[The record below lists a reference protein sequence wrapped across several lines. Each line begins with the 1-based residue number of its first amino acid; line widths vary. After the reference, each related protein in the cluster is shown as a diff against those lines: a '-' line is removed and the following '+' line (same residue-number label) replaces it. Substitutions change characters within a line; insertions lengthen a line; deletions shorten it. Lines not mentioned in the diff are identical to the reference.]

1 MARIQVHS
9 HTADVRYTIE
19 AQQLK
24 ELFKTAL
31 QCMNRLLHHTICH
44 ETELRELKISLET
57 KAMDRSV
64 LLIDFLSD
72 VLTEC
77 HLQKAIFCDMT
88 ITQLDQNLIRAD
100 LYGTKIDQ
108 FEEDIKAVTY
118 HEAEVHKNNHGN
130 WQTNLIFDI

>member
-1 MARIQVHS
+1 MARIKVHS

-24 ELFKTAL
+24 ELFKAAL
-31 QCMNRLLHHTICH
+31 QCMNRLLHHTICQ
-44 ETELRELKISLET
+44 ETELRELTISLET
-57 KAMDRSV
+57 SAMDKSV

-88 ITQLDQNLIRAD
+88 ITQLDHNLIRAD
-100 LYGTKIDQ
+100 LYGIRIDQ

-118 HEAEVHKNNHGN
+118 HEAEIQKNHRGY